1 MSIELLIFGMML
13 VTFIPR
19 YLPFALAGRIKL
31 PARVKSALDFVPIA
45 VLTAIIVQVTLVRDG
60 IVELSLTNFHL
71 PAVLSAAVIAHFTR
85 HLFGAIGVGLFVYAA
100 LRIFIGG

>member
-71 PAVLSAAVIAHFTR
+71 PAVLTAAVIAHFTR
-85 HLFGAIGVGLFVYAA
+85 HLFGAIGAGLCVYAA

>member
-1 MSIELLIFGMML
+1 MSIELLILGMML

-19 YLPFALAGRIKL
+19 YLPFALAGRIQL

-60 IVELSLTNFHL
+60 SVELSLTNFHL
-71 PAVLSAAVIAHFTR
+71 PAVLSAAAVAHFTR
-85 HLFGAIGVGLFVYAA
+85 HLFGAIGAGLCVYAA

>member
-71 PAVLSAAVIAHFTR
+71 PAVLTAAVIAHFTR
-85 HLFGAIGVGLFVYAA
+85 HLFGAIGACLCVYAA